1 MVTFIYSTLHK
12 GKQMAIQFNV
22 ATRNARLDAI
32 ESTNGTSCSLEIRS
46 GTVPANCAATR
57 TGTVLATINLPSDW
71 MAAAASGAKAIAGTW
86 QDLSADATGT
96 AGHFCIYNS
105 QATKDGT
112 TCFIQGDVAV
122 SGSDMNVSSVS
133 FTAGQSFTINSFTLT
148 DGNA

>member
-1 MVTFIYSTLHK
+1 
-12 GKQMAIQFNV
+12 MAIQFNV
-22 ATRNARLDAI
+22 ATRNARLDTI

-71 MAAAASGAKAIAGTW
+71 MAAASSGAKAIAGTW

-96 AGHFCIYNS
+96 AAHFCVYNS
-105 QATKDGT
+105 QVTKDGT

-133 FTAGQSFTINSFTLT
+133 FTAGQSFTINTFTLT